1 MKKLILSLFLTLFLL
16 SGCKTKEMI
25 RYVPINS
32 IVYKIDSVEILKTD
46 SFREYVKG
54 DTLYRDR
61 WKTLYKFHER
71 LQHDTIMVPYEV
83 RVDVPVEKIIIKT
96 QKDAVW
102 WIGLIVSIGGLLFL
116 LYKIIK

>member
-1 MKKLILSLFLTLFLL
+1 MKTILSLFLTFFLL
-16 SGCKTKEMI
+16 IGCKTKEVI
-25 RYVPINS
+25 RYVPVKS
-32 IVYKIDSVEILKTD
+32 VVYKIDSVEILKTD

-61 WKTLYKFHER
+61 WKTLYKVHER
-71 LQHDTIMVPYEV
+71 LQHDTINVPYEV
-83 RVDVPVEKIIIKT
+83 RVDVPVDRPVIQYKH
-96 QKDAVW
+96 DAIW